1 MTAVRR
7 GLVALGDS
15 ITSGY
20 GEPMLGVRA
29 QSWAQWTAQ
38 ALALPFT
45 NLAQDG
51 ARVHDVLAAQVPL
64 LRGPYDLGCVY
75 AGVNDVRDAAWDP
88 EAFARDLDAVLAA
101 VGGVSDALLVC
112 TLPEDL
118 GRPPAAPKPPA
129 ANALVRA
136 AAARHGARVAALDDL
151 GDQLTMLPDAVHPT
165 ALGQVAIAAR
175 AVAACGLR
183 PTRPL
188 EVLAAPDRSRAARLR
203 WRRRRAVLAAQDL
216 RRRAAERLGG

>member
-1 MTAVRR
+1 MTGARR

-20 GEPMLGVRA
+20 GEPILGVRA

-38 ALALPFT
+38 ALELPFT
-45 NLAQDG
+45 NLAVDG
-51 ARVHDVLAAQVPL
+51 ARVRDVLADQVPR

-75 AGVNDVRDAAWDP
+75 AGVNDVRDADWDAD
-88 EAFARDLDAVLAA
+88 AFARDLEGVLTAVA
-101 VGGVSDALLVC
+101 GVSDAVLVC
-112 TLPEDL
+112 TIPEDL
-118 GRPPAAPKPPA
+118 GRPRATPKPRL

-165 ALGQVAIAAR
+165 AIGQVAIAAR
-175 AVAACGLR
+175 A
-183 PTRPL
+183 
-188 EVLAAPDRSRAARLR
+188 LAVVDARAGRRLDALASPDRSRAARLR
-203 WRRRRAVLAAQDL
+203 WRRRRAVLARQEL
-216 RRRAAERLGG
+216 WRRSRERLCR